1 MPSKFIVI
9 HLRRMFTMTNAELD
23 HIIAFDSNGGWEMT
37 NEEKSRK
44 CNCRP
49 VIYSWD
55 ELMDAIRMREE
66 EIDRQEEM
74 SWNDWD

>member
-1 MPSKFIVI
+1 
-9 HLRRMFTMTNAELD
+9 MTNAELD
-23 HIIAFDSNGGWEMT
+23 RIIALDSNGGWEMT
-37 NEEKSRK
+37 EAEKFRK

-49 VIYSWD
+49 DIYSWD
-55 ELMDAIRMREE
+55 ELMNAIRMREE